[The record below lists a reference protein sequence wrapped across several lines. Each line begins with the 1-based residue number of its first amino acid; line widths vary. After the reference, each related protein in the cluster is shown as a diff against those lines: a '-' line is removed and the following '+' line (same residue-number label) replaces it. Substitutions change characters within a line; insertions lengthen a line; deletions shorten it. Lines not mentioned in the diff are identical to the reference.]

1 MIEGVSVL
9 GHKEACSSDHYGVN
23 LKIKLNVSLRKTVK
37 RKIFNYAKADWR
49 SLNFDLSRIDWHSY
63 IGMHDLHES
72 WQIFKIIIDKLCEKH
87 IPKKTLKNQFQPP
100 WYDSDCDKILREKEK
115 WRKKSNS
122 ESGTEENHR
131 KFCRLRSDFK
141 KIMNEKMRLNVV
153 DDTDPALISKK
164 FWKYVKSKTKSTR
177 IPETVWYK
185 NRFRNKTID
194 QANLF
199 NEYFSNQFSQE
210 SHYDIYID
218 TRNDNNFINL
228 KFHELDVLLLL
239 KDINPS

>member
-1 MIEGVSVL
+1 M
-9 GHKEACSSDHYGVN
+9 
-23 LKIKLNVSLRKTVK
+23 
-37 RKIFNYAKADWR
+37 
-49 SLNFDLSRIDWHSY
+49 
-63 IGMHDLHES
+63 
-72 WQIFKIIIDKLCEKH
+72 EK
-87 IPKKTLKNQFQPP
+87 
-100 WYDSDCDKILREKEK
+100 
-115 WRKKSNS
+115 KKSNS
-122 ESGTEENHR
+122 ESGTEDDHR

-210 SHYDIYID
+210 SHYDIDID
-218 TRNDNNFINL
+218 MRNDNNFIYL
-228 KFHELDVLLLL
+228 KFYELDVLLLL
-239 KDINPS
+239 KDINPSKAAGRRP